1 ARSLHVAGRLDIDS
15 SGLLVL
21 TQDGVVA
28 RTLIGPESRIE
39 KEYHVGVDG
48 NITETAL
55 QRLRH
60 GLSLDGRALRPAGIK
75 QTGPAH
81 LQFVL
86 TEGRKRQVRR
96 MCELVNL
103 QVRTL
108 VRVRI
113 GGVRLGQLR
122 RGQWRHLASGEAF

>member
-1 ARSLHVAGRLDIDS
+1 MAGRLDIDS

-21 TQDGVVA
+21 TQDGTVA

-39 KEYHVGVDG
+39 KEYHVGIEG
-48 NITETAL
+48 NITEAAL

-60 GLSLDGRALRPAGIK
+60 GLSLDGRALRPARIT
-75 QTGPAH
+75 QTGSAQ

-113 GGVRLGQLR
+113 GRGRLGQLR
-122 RGQWRHLASGEAF
+122 RGQWRHLAPGVAF

>member
-1 ARSLHVAGRLDIDS
+1 M
-15 SGLLVL
+15 L
-21 TQDGVVA
+21 TQDGTVA

-48 NITETAL
+48 SITETAL

-60 GLSLDGRALRPAGIK
+60 GLSLDGRALRPARIT
-75 QTGPAH
+75 QTGSAQ

-122 RGQWRHLASGEAF
+122 RGQWRHLAPGESF